1 MNWHSGTMN
10 DKARFKLVAQNVL
23 STVLI
28 LLSLLFCIAASAQD
42 NLAPT
47 HYTDEQKRDIGFQIA
62 RELRCP
68 MAVNQNLFDSQN
80 KIASEL
86 KGQIFLMLDE
96 GQSKAAIIDFM
107 VVRYGEK
114 IRYMP
119 TLSSHTFML
128 WLIPIILVLLAII
141 GLFFFV
147 QPTLK
152 AQKLQQDT
160 PHD

>member
-1 MNWHSGTMN
+1 MNWHRGTIN
-10 DKARFKLVAQNVL
+10 GATRVL
-23 STVLI
+23 STMFI
-28 LLSLLFCIAASAQD
+28 LLSALFCTIVFAQD
-42 NLAPT
+42 SLAPT
-47 HYTDEQKRDIGFQIA
+47 HYTDAQKRDIGFEIA

-68 MAVNQNLFDSQN
+68 MAVNQNLFDSQS

-107 VVRYGEK
+107 VQRYGEK

-119 TLSSHTFML
+119 SLSSHTFML
-128 WLIPIILVLLAII
+128 WLIPIILVLLAIV
-141 GLFFFV
+141 GLFLLV

-152 AQKLQQDT
+152 TQKLEQDT
-160 PHD
+160 LHE

>member
-1 MNWHSGTMN
+1 MNWHNGIMN
-10 DKARFKLVAQNVL
+10 GALRFKLLTQNVL
-23 STVLI
+23 SIALI
-28 LLSLLFCIAASAQD
+28 LLLLLFCVTATAQD
-42 NLAPT
+42 TLAPT
-47 HYTDEQKRDIGFQIA
+47 HYTHEQKRDIGFQIA

-68 MAVNQNLFDSQN
+68 MAVNQNLFDSQS

-107 VVRYGEK
+107 VLRYGEK

-119 TLSSHTFML
+119 TLSSHTFIL
-128 WLIPIILVLLAII
+128 WFIPIILVLLAII

-152 AQKLQQDT
+152 PQKLTQDS

>member
-1 MNWHSGTMN
+1 MNWHSGKMA
-10 DKARFKLVAQNVL
+10 ARTHFTQATQGVL

-28 LLSLLFCIAASAQD
+28 LLSALFCITAFAQD
-42 NLAPT
+42 SLVAT
-47 HYTDEQKRDIGFQIA
+47 HYTDTQKRDMGFEIA

-68 MAVNQNLFDSQN
+68 MAVNQNLFDSQS

-119 TLSSHTFML
+119 ALSSHTFML
-128 WLIPIILVLLAII
+128 WLIPIILVLLAIV

-152 AQKLQQDT
+152 AQKLEQDT
-160 PHD
+160 LHE